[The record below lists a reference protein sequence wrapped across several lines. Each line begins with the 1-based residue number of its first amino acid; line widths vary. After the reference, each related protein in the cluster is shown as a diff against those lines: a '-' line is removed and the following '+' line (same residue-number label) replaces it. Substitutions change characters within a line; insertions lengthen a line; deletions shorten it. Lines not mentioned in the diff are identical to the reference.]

1 MAVVYVPR
9 SPTTSVLHQVVRG
22 HLAGFLA
29 EVEDRTDGA
38 GLPAF
43 VTREFRKF
51 LGCGVL
57 SRGFARV
64 RCPDCPFEHL
74 IPFSCKG
81 RGFCPSCG
89 GRRMTERAAHLVD
102 RVFPDD
108 VPVRQWVLSVPHR
121 LRYRLAYDHTLCRAV
136 VQALVRGVRAFH
148 RQQARRAGLDEG
160 ETGMVPV
167 KPPTDPRSLL
177 EK

>member
-1 MAVVYVPR
+1 MAAVYVPR

-38 GLPAF
+38 GLPGF

-57 SRGFARV
+57 SRGF
-64 RCPDCPFEHL
+64 
-74 IPFSCKG
+74 
-81 RGFCPSCG
+81 CPSCG
-89 GRRMTERAAHLVD
+89 GRRMTERAAHLID

-121 LRYRLAYDHTLCRAV
+121 LRYRLAYDHTLCRAA
-136 VQALVRGVRAFH
+136 VQAFVRGLRAFH
-148 RQQARRAGLDEG
+148 RRQARRAGLGEG
-160 ETGMVPV
+160 QMPL
-167 KPPTDPRSLL
+167 S
-177 EK
+177 